1 MDNWLQKLDF
11 TVDVDAICK
20 QLEVAKSMYTA
31 TYDDHGYGPMFGG
44 LGILSDTGDWNRG
57 MISGKQVW
65 VDGKIDFKMA
75 IEKGINFEYNYD
87 KKTKLCVGEVD
98 RVITLIEDL
107 GLTPRRARYT
117 ILKAGGKSSVH
128 NDSKRGEYAARLHI
142 PLITNDKCKHRIF
155 DGEKIID
162 EVYLP
167 ADGSVY
173 VMKVN
178 MQHQIINESEIDRW
192 HLLCSVYDQTGY
204 TDFPIT
210 RNEMNVVKVKAEAFK
225 NGVKWV
231 EGGETLFEDPTR
243 ISPTHPQDL
252 GSST

>member
-1 MDNWLQKLDF
+1 MLAGAYGAEWSLGMQ
-11 TVDVDAICK
+11 
-20 QLEVAKSMYTA
+20 
-31 TYDDHGYGPMFGG
+31 YDRRGGNGGSPPPAQAGG
-44 LGILSDTGDWNRG
+44 L
-57 MISGKQVW
+57 
-65 VDGKIDFKMA
+65 MA
-75 IEKGINFEYNYD
+75 
-87 KKTKLCVGEVD
+87 VA
-98 RVITLIEDL
+98 TLKHAEAL
-107 GLTPRRARYT
+107 AHP
-117 ILKAGGKSSVH
+117 
-128 NDSKRGEYAARLHI
+128 
-142 PLITNDKCKHRIF
+142 PLA
-155 DGEKIID
+155 
-162 EVYLP
+162 P